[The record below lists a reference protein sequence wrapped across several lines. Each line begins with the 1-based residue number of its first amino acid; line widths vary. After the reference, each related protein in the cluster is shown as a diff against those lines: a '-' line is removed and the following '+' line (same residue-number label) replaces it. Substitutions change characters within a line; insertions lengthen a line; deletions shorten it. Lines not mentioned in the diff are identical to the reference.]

1 MNVKTAKKIV
11 AHGKRQIIPD
21 EEEKKIFF
29 YQNRNNKY
37 RMNYTTVRTT
47 LTRQL

>member
-29 YQNRNNKY
+29 FTKIEIINIEWITQ
-37 RMNYTTVRTT
+37 
-47 LTRQL
+47 Q